1 MLKSATSRW
10 GVVSLHDRQP
20 FSCEDS
26 KLRSIS
32 TTLISVLVFHFR
44 YYSLPHAPPTDA
56 QAILLEYALCR
67 FVKGSNSVSID
78 EPLVVL
84 AYTRCIEPHISQS
97 LLYRQIRASPT
108 SAAKGNWFEFFLLRP
123 LLRLLSG
130 VPLDKMDLPVV
141 EKPTPKL
148 FLDLFRDAAAASS
161 SSSSSSNG
169 FPPFLSWSFTV
180 EGFDPL
186 DEPACLSQVNRTE
199 DGYDILE

>member
-44 YYSLPHAPPTDA
+44 YYSLPLAPPTDA

-67 FVKGSNSVSID
+67 FVKGSDSVSID

-84 AYTRCIEPHISQS
+84 AYTRCIEPGLSQS
-97 LLYRQIRASPT
+97 LLYRRILTSPT
-108 SAAKGNWFEFFLLRP
+108 SATKGAWFEFFLLRP

-130 VPLDKMDLPVV
+130 VPLDKMDDRTV
-141 EKPTPKL
+141 ETPKAKL
-148 FLDLFRDAAAASS
+148 FLDLFRDTAAAAASS
-161 SSSSSSNG
+161 SSSSSSNAL
-169 FPPFLSWSFTV
+169 PPFLSLPFTV

-186 DEPACLSQVNRTE
+186 
-199 DGYDILE
+199 